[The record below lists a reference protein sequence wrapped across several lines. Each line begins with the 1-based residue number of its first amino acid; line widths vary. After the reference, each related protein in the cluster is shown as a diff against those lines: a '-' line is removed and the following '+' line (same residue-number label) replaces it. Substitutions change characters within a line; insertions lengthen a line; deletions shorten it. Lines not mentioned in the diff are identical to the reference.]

1 VVKVKSRSKF
11 IIVNLVLG
19 IIISFSFFIIGYLNY
34 QNPTLGNF
42 KIKEITEQDSLLYL
56 YATPSHNAITYKVTG
71 INKQNE
77 IIYEQDSDSNIILLN
92 DLTLDYEEETIFK
105 VTAYN
110 KNDESIESENE
121 YNFKFQELSFEKGM
135 EHFSIK
141 DQDFLVKFLG
151 DSNKSSYTLDV
162 YYEDLLLKSFPIID
176 NQATIPKELLNEL
189 SGKVTL
195 KINKDNKRI
204 INQFNIYANSPVVG
218 NITITNMP
226 NISDMIWDDVKI
238 IYDGGVNAT
247 TLKINLY
254 KNGIKEDSYYFEN
267 KPNNNSLILP
277 ASFFTENSTYII
289 ELMAI
294 YKDHIEVAKSDQIT
308 INIGAKET
316 VKPIY
321 VDYNYKNLK
330 KGSKITFK
338 SNTKDANIYFTL
350 DGSEPDINSNLYK
363 EPVLINEDATIKVKG
378 IRKNMFDSEVNTY
391 DFHVGEKPLVVYLSP
406 SNQYANY
413 GVKEVGYTTEKNMM
427 NKLTDYLKPYLE
439 SYGVKVY
446 RNNPNTDI
454 NTWTSESNYVRS
466 DLHLAIHSNASQD
479 KENHGIE
486 MYIDNPTSQSLSIA
500 NKIYN
505 NLYNI
510 YPYKDEFSNRG
521 IKYSGKSLGEAN
533 DSFIPCGTLIEVA
546 YHDNYN
552 DAKWMVENLKQIA
565 ENIGDSILEYYQV
578 K

>member
-1 VVKVKSRSKF
+1 MKSRSKF

>member
-1 VVKVKSRSKF
+1 MKSRSKF

-391 DFHVGEKPLVVYLSP
+391 DFHVGE
-406 SNQYANY
+406 
-413 GVKEVGYTTEKNMM
+413 
-427 NKLTDYLKPYLE
+427 
-439 SYGVKVY
+439 
-446 RNNPNTDI
+446 
-454 NTWTSESNYVRS
+454 
-466 DLHLAIHSNASQD
+466 
-479 KENHGIE
+479 NH
-486 MYIDNPTSQSLSIA
+486 
-500 NKIYN
+500 
-505 NLYNI
+505 
-510 YPYKDEFSNRG
+510 
-521 IKYSGKSLGEAN
+521 
-533 DSFIPCGTLIEVA
+533 
-546 YHDNYN
+546 
-552 DAKWMVENLKQIA
+552 
-565 ENIGDSILEYYQV
+565 
-578 K
+578 